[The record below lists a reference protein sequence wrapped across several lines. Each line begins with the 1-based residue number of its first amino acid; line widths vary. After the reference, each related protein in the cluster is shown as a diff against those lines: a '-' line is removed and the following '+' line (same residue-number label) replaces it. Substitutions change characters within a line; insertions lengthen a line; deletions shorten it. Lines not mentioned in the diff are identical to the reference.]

1 MSSAELLSTMT
12 ASDLKSLSERLGL
25 TVGATARGLGVSP
38 SQYNAYLYGGRAIPQ
53 TVALAATALLLG
65 ATGYEPN
72 LVPAGPATSTASAT
86 SDDLRASATDATDDE
101 SNDPYLSFVMT
112 VD

>member
-1 MSSAELLSTMT
+1 MSTPSSSDLLSTMT
-12 ASDLKSLSERLGL
+12 AADLKSLSDRLGL

-38 SQYNAYLYGGRAIPQ
+38 SQYNKYLYGGHAVPQ

-65 ATGYEPN
+65 ATGYEPD
-72 LVPAGPATSTASAT
+72 LAVPRPAVDPGVLPAPQEAS
-86 SDDLRASATDATDDE
+86 
-101 SNDPYLSFVMT
+101 DPYLSFVMT